1 MNNIKYSLYKI
12 IIQNKKAIPYTD
24 TYTPPIPPSY
34 YPRSIISKEF
44 IFGPSCI
51 IGIRI
56 VSHFPKKLLNP
67 SLSPGI
73 YIATNLFPKSLEP
86 I

>member
-24 TYTPPIPPSY
+24 IYTPPIPATS